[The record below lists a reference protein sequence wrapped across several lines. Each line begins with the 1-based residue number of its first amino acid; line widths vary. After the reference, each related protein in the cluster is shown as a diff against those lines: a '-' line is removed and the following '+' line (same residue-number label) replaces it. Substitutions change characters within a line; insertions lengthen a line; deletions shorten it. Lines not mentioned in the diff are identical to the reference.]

1 MSSVKVA
8 VRVRPFNT
16 REISR
21 ESNCIIEMYDNT
33 TAITNPK
40 VPPGTSDSVKRFNFD
55 YSYWSHN
62 QSDPH
67 FATQEMVYSDI
78 GEEMLQ
84 HSFDGYNVCIFAYG
98 QTGAG
103 KSYTMMGRQEE
114 GQEGI
119 IPIIC
124 KDLFARIQETTSDDL
139 KYTVEVSY
147 MEIYCERV
155 RDLLNPKNKGNLRV
169 REHPAL
175 GPYVEDL
182 SKLAVTS
189 YQDIHDLID
198 EGNKARTVAA
208 TNMNETS
215 SRSHAVFTIFFT
227 QTRQDNLTDLVTEKV
242 SKISLVDLAG
252 SERADSTGAKGTR
265 LKEGANINKSLTT
278 LGKVI
283 SALAEISAQKG
294 KKSKKADFIP
304 YRDSVLTWLLREN
317 LGGNSKTAMI
327 AAISPADINYDETL
341 STLRYA
347 DRAKQI
353 VCKAVVN
360 EDANAKLI
368 RELKEEIQKLR
379 DLLKTEGIEVE
390 QGDDECNNNNVAKQT
405 DYKREKPIRSTSTAE
420 TDLAVDQLH
429 ASEKLIAEL
438 NETWEQK
445 LKRTEEIRQQR
456 EAVFAEMG
464 VAVKPDGI
472 TVGVFSPKMTP
483 HLINLNEDPT
493 LSECLLYYIKDGVT
507 KLGTHEAEIPQDI
520 QLSGDNILKEHCI
533 FQNDNGVVSIIP
545 TQDALVY
552 INGRKIT
559 EPEVLSTGSRVIL
572 GKSHVFRFQHPQQ
585 AREKREQKIIK
596 EREEGT
602 TNGNCTEGEETK
614 DETKDDEVVDWNF
627 AKCELLEKEGIDLK
641 VEMQKRLEILEA
653 QFKREKEEADQ
664 QFAEQRKTYEAR
676 IDALVK
682 QVEEQSMTMSMYSN
696 LTSTTDEFNLNKI
709 LDDGYD
715 DEENSIYENPL
726 CASWT
731 NRQIDL
737 AAWVFKKWK
746 CHQFTS
752 LRDDLWGNA
761 IYLKEANA
769 ISVELKK
776 NVQFQFTL
784 KSNTLYTPLAND
796 LKDKSENPSR
806 TVVAVEVNDQKNGA
820 IHYWSLGKLKQ
831 RLEMMREL
839 YHGDGES
846 DYNVESLIGYDPFY
860 DRFPWFRIIG
870 RSFVYLSNLLY
881 PIPLVQKVA
890 IVNEAGD
897 VKGYLRV
904 AVQAVFDND
913 GHIINNHNLNN
924 NNNNINNTLN
934 NINNNNSINNN
945 NGMAV
950 NQLARV
956 VFSDGTKYSYDER
969 FIEENGNDADD
980 DGKID
985 NSITTVMN
993 EDDEAIG
1000 EHLKLG
1006 SEFKFRIIVLQAYDV
1021 PAEYTDIFCQFNFL
1035 HCEEET
1041 FSTEPIKN
1049 KHDKP
1054 IGFYHIQNLTVKITR
1069 KFIEYIKNQP
1079 IAFKIYGHYNGNNLK
1094 NGINNTN
1101 TTTNITKSHR
1111 SPPKRLQLP
1120 SITMSQP
1127 IRSTKFTQFA
1137 MSPTTERKTPTSP
1150 TTTVYTKHDIL
1161 VWFEICELAQNG
1173 EYLPVPVDQSTGS
1186 FLLHQ
1191 GIQRR
1196 IRITIVH
1203 EPTNELKWKD
1213 IREVIVG
1220 RIRNT
1225 AEPFDEFDDAGALS
1239 LGIFPGEFL
1248 EVRNDDRTFYQFE
1261 AAWDSSLHNSNLL
1274 NRVTQNGETIYIT
1287 LSSYLELENC
1297 LRPVIITKDL
1307 SMIIY
1312 GRDARI
1318 GPRSLK
1324 SLFSGRSGT
1333 TNRSSATYELS
1344 LKCANKAGSPGVQ
1357 RRQRRV
1363 LDTSTTYVRG
1373 EENLKNWRPRGD
1385 SLIFDHQWELEKLT
1399 RLEMVERV
1407 RYLLLLRERLGL
1419 DELQNSKNDK
1429 NMSNMIARDADSTID
1444 DEDMLPSDEEELM
1457 DDNDVT
1463 NDNEINE
1470 RQKMLIEKCV
1480 KFLTSDL
1487 MQQSTTASLITPI
1500 TPISSADENSNMSIS
1515 QYSINSVSTPSLT
1528 DISNDWHSQQKQQQV
1543 EQKRNNDHLQYFI
1556 PDLEEVAMSSMITRK
1571 GYLNVLE
1578 HGCSGWKKRWIVVR
1592 RPYIFIYKSDK
1603 DSIERAVL
1611 NLTNAQ
1617 VECSEDQMAMIK
1629 IPNTFSVVTKYR
1641 GYLLQT
1647 LNEREVYDWLYAI
1660 NPLLAGRIRSHL
1672 ARQNIDIAASPTKTV
1687 TCTTTGTAAQKFII
1701 NRQKLFAMNK

>member
-1 MSSVKVA
+1 MRADQAGKMSSVKVA
-8 VRVRPFNT
+8 VRVRPFNS
-16 REISR
+16 REIGRDSK
-21 ESNCIIEMYDNT
+21 CIIEMYDNT

-40 VPPGTSDSVKRFNFD
+40 VPPGTADSVKRFNFD
-55 YSYWSHN
+55 YSYWSHD
-62 QSDPH
+62 QADDH
-67 FATQEMVYSDI
+67 FATQDMVYADI
-78 GEEMLQ
+78 GEEMLH

-98 QTGAG
+98 QTGSG

-124 KDLFARIQETTSDDL
+124 LDLFKKIQETTTEDQ
-139 KYTVEVSY
+139 KYSVEVSY

-182 SKLAVTS
+182 SKLAVS
-189 YQDIHDLID
+189 NYQDIADLID

-227 QTRQDNLTDLVTEKV
+227 QTKQDHMTDLVAEKV

-252 SERADSTGAKGTR
+252 SERADSTGAKGMR

-283 SALAEISAQKG
+283 SALAEVSAAKA
-294 KKSKKADFIP
+294 KKNKKADFIP

-347 DRAKQI
+347 DRAKAI

-379 DLLKTEGIEVE
+379 ELLKSEGIEVE
-390 QGDDECNNNNVAKQT
+390 QGEFADDRKLKVRRDDECNNNTIANDKQPSPVH
-405 DYKREKPIRSTSTAE
+405 KRDKPMRSTSTTE
-420 TDLAVDQLH
+420 TDMAVDQLH

-445 LKRTEEIRQQR
+445 LKRTDEIRQQR

-472 TVGVFSPKMTP
+472 TVGVFSPKQSP

-493 LSECLLYYIKDGVT
+493 LSECLLYYIKEGIT
-507 KLGTHEAEIPQDI
+507 KLGTSEAELAQDI
-520 QLSGDNILKEHCI
+520 QLCGSHIMKEHCE
-533 FQNDNGVVSIIP
+533 FHNDNGVVRIVP
-545 TQDALVY
+545 TQEALIF
-552 INGRKIT
+552 INGRKVV
-559 EPEVLSTGSRVIL
+559 EPEVLVTGSRVIL
-572 GKSHVFRFQHPQQ
+572 GRNHVFRFQHPQQ
-585 AREKREQKIIK
+585 AREKRERKIS
-596 EREEGT
+596 E
-602 TNGNCTEGEETK
+602 NP
-614 DETKDDEVVDWNF
+614 DEKVIDDNDEVVDWNF
-627 AKCELLEKEGIDLK
+627 AHVELLEKQGIDLK
-641 VEMQKRLEILEA
+641 AEMKKRLIALEA

-664 QFAEQRKTYEAR
+664 QFEEQRKTYEAR
-676 IDALVK
+676 IDALQK
-682 QVEEQSMTMSMYSN
+682 Q
-696 LTSTTDEFNLNKI
+696 
-709 LDDGYD
+709 
-715 DEENSIYENPL
+715 
-726 CASWT
+726 
-731 NRQIDL
+731 
-737 AAWVFKKWK
+737 KWK
-746 CHQFTS
+746 NHQFTS
-752 LRDDLWGNA
+752 IRDGLWGNA

-776 NVQFQFTL
+776 NVQFQFNL
-784 KSNTLYTPLAND
+784 LSDTLYTPLAND
-796 LKDKSENPSR
+796 LKDKSDSSSAR

-820 IHYWSLGKLKQ
+820 IHYWSLAKLKQ

-839 YHGDGES
+839 YHSDS
-846 DYNVESLIGYDPFY
+846 YDYNVESLIGYDPFY
-860 DRFPWFRIIG
+860 DRFPWFRVIG

-890 IVNEAGD
+890 IVNESGD

-913 GHIINNHNLNN
+913 GHIINN
-924 NNNNINNTLN
+924 INGNVN
-934 NINNNNSINNN
+934 NINNNNNNTNNN
-945 NGMAV
+945 NGMAM

-969 FIEENGNDADD
+969 VIEENGNESD
-980 DGKID
+980 DGKI
-985 NSITTVMN
+985 IPQ
-993 EDDEAIG
+993 DDDTIG
-1000 EHLKLG
+1000 EHLKIG

-1021 PAEYTDIFCQFNFL
+1021 AAEYTDIFCQFNFL
-1035 HCEEET
+1035 HGGGEEET

-1054 IGFYHIQNLTVKITR
+1054 IGFYHIQNLTVKITH
-1069 KFIEYIKNQP
+1069 KFIDYIKSQP
-1079 IAFKIYGHYNGNNLK
+1079 ISFKIYGHYNGNVTK
-1094 NGINNTN
+1094 NVKQST
-1101 TTTNITKSHR
+1101 R
-1111 SPPKRLQLP
+1111 APPKRLQQLP

-1127 IRSTKFTQFA
+1127 IRSTKFTQLA
-1137 MSPTTERKTPTSP
+1137 MSPTTERKTSATPPSTA
-1150 TTTVYTKHDIL
+1150 TTVFAKHDLL
-1161 VWFEICELAQNG
+1161 VWFEICELALNG
-1173 EYLPVPVDQSTGS
+1173 EYLPVPVDQITGS

-1203 EPTNELKWKD
+1203 EPTAELKWKD
-1213 IREVIVG
+1213 IREVIAG

-1225 AEPFDEFDDAGALS
+1225 PESFVDEFDDAGALS
-1239 LGIFPGEFL
+1239 LGIFPGEMM
-1248 EVRNDDRTFYQFE
+1248 EVRNDDRIFYQFE

-1274 NRVTQNGETIYIT
+1274 NRVTQNGETIYVT

-1307 SMIIY
+1307 SMVIY

-1324 SLFSGRSGT
+1324 SLFSGKSGT

-1399 RLEMVERV
+1399 RMEEVERV

-1419 DELQNSKNDK
+1419 DELENSKNDK
-1429 NMSNMIARDADSTID
+1429 NVSNMIARDNDSTID
-1444 DEDMLPSDEEELM
+1444 DEDMLPSDAE
-1457 DDNDVT
+1457 DDD
-1463 NDNEINE
+1463 DDDENESPEDGVMTE
-1470 RQKMLIEKCV
+1470 RQRLIIEKCL
-1480 KFLTSDL
+1480 KFLSGCNAEP
-1487 MQQSTTASLITPI
+1487 SAAVTPI
-1500 TPISSADENSNMSIS
+1500 TPISQSSAADENSNMSIS
-1515 QYSINSVSTPSLT
+1515 QYSINSASTSSLT
-1528 DISNDWHSQQKQQQV
+1528 EISNEWQQNQQKQM
-1543 EQKRNNDHLQYFI
+1543 ELKILGKIDHIQYFI
-1556 PDLEEVAMSSMITRK
+1556 PDLEEIATSSMVTRK

-1603 DSIERAVL
+1603 DNVERAVL

-1647 LNEREVYDWLYAI
+1647 LNEKEVYDWLYAI
-1660 NPLLAGRIRSHL
+1660 NPLLAGRIRFVLKTRFFPRLPFNFLFHLNRSHF
-1672 ARQNIDIAASPTKTV
+1672 ARQNIDISAISPTKNV
-1687 TCTTTGTAAQKFII
+1687 SCTTGTAAQKFI
-1701 NRQKLFAMNK
+1701 NRQKIFNLNK